1 MNVIDQI
8 NIVLSILGAILFIV
22 SVIYEIRTIRLLNA
36 IQKGG
41 KWKFAAVLTGLFF
54 FGYLANIYSILT
66 ANVTLQSMF
75 NAIVYL
81 FGGMFV
87 LLVVTISH
95 STYQAIFEAAEK
107 NLGEDLRFENK

>member
-8 NIVLSILGAILFIV
+8 NIVFSILGAILFIV

-66 ANVTLQSMF
+66 ANVTSNRCSTRLSIF
-75 NAIVYL
+75 S
-81 FGGMFV
+81 GGCSCS
-87 LLVVTISH
+87 LW
-95 STYQAIFEAAEK
+95 
-107 NLGEDLRFENK
+107 